1 LALKPKSYLMVN
13 SKDSYRS
20 LPNSVRNKKDLWID
34 LKAYLVVQK
43 QIKSSIRNKGSYAQ
57 RFYHIL
63 E

>member
-1 LALKPKSYLMVN
+1 MVN